1 VCTNYFNSPYDRE
14 TDGWT
19 DRGIDRLMDGEMDR
33 QIDGWTDRGIER
45 LMDGEKGIGIDRL
58 RGV

>member
-19 DRGIDRLMDGEMDR
+19 GRGID
-33 QIDGWTDRGIER
+33 R
-45 LMDGEKGIGIDRL
+45 LMDGEKGIGIDKL